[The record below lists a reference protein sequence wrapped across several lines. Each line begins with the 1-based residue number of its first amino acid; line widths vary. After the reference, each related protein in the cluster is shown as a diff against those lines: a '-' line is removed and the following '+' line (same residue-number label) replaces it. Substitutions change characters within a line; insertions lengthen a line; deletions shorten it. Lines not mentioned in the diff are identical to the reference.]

1 MVFGQKINQRLRE
14 RWNIQMVMNMKVN
27 GIKDKDMEREY
38 KHENVELF
46 VKEYGNMIN

>member
-1 MVFGQKINQRLRE
+1 
-14 RWNIQMVMNMKVN
+14 MVMNMKVN

-46 VKEYGNMIN
+46 VKEYGNMINQYQTLNVSTKMERKW